1 VLQHTDG
8 ALAASDGA
16 TAVLTR
22 FRRATTL
29 RLQHLQGDGDPQDIL
44 EEEDRE
50 AALDQAGA
58 ADEPLARTIEGFLS
72 RHLEGKQ
79 ASERPGRRARDRPS
93 PDMVAVSGT
102 EDSAGLSVGLP
113 PGGPAAGALLVSLS
127 GGVDSMVLAHIL
139 LCLRHRHRRPVCAVH
154 IDYSNRAESAAE
166 AAYLR
171 SWCETRGVPL
181 QVRTVLEVS
190 RGVTPRDEY
199 ERESRRIRFDAY
211 REAMAAHGASAVF
224 FGHHMGDLQENVVS
238 NVMKGA
244 FNYVTTALQCIQQ
257 VIGLS
262 KLSGEERNERMVELY
277 QTYVKPEMGT
287 RRKKKRLTS
296 GTGRQIH
303 PDQDEEEPDREDEQG
318 PKLGSLISWDG
329 PTSLSGLGG
338 GLLSLD
344 SAMAYAS
351 TETGSGHPERSV
363 SPVRSQ
369 ASSSGGTLN
378 LETQLDKHRD
388 KLTNYLV
395 FDAYE
400 AQLLRPDV

>member
-1 VLQHTDG
+1 MLQHTDG

-58 ADEPLARTIEGFLS
+58 ADEPLALTIEGFLS
-72 RHLEGKQ
+72 RHLEGMQ

-181 QVRTVLEVS
+181 RVRTVLEVS

-244 FNYVTTALQCIQQ
+244 SVLDVAGAGLRAGGEGGRTMALSAQKWTPRSIAH
-257 VIGLS
+257 S
-262 KLSGEERNERMVELY
+262 FR
-277 QTYVKPEMGT
+277 
-287 RRKKKRLTS
+287 
-296 GTGRQIH
+296 
-303 PDQDEEEPDREDEQG
+303 EQG
-318 PKLGSLISWDG
+318 A
-329 PTSLSGLGG
+329 
-338 GLLSLD
+338 
-344 SAMAYAS
+344 SAEPCTPAPARRRA
-351 TETGSGHPERSV
+351 P
-363 SPVRSQ
+363 
-369 ASSSGGTLN
+369 
-378 LETQLDKHRD
+378 
-388 KLTNYLV
+388 
-395 FDAYE
+395 DA
-400 AQLLRPDV
+400 AALPLP